1 VSNGVFLTI
10 IGMALVTYATR
21 ASGLYV
27 GRRRPIPQWLD
38 NVLSAMPGGIIV
50 SLVAPE
56 IVSAGIPGVVAATAT
71 VGAAVAMR
79 DNLIVPMTVG
89 VLVNVA
95 LRLVR

>member
-1 VSNGVFLTI
+1 VSDGVFLTI

-21 ASGLYV
+21 ASGLYL
-27 GRRRPIPQWLD
+27 GRRRRIPQWLD
-38 NVLSAMPGGIIV
+38 NVLGAMPGGIIV

-56 IVSAGIPGVVAATAT
+56 IVSAGIPGLVAATAT
-71 VGAAVAMR
+71 VAAAVAMR

-89 VLVNVA
+89 VLVDVV